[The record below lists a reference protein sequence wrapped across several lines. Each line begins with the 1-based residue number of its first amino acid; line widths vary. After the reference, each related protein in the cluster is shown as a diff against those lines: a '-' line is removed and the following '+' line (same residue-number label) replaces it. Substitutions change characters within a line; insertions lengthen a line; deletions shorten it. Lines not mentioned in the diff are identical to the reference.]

1 MNTITLEKIAEIA
14 TEICTGNKVKVIRQ
28 DNDDY
33 GSECYVKIIG
43 ECANLIVEE
52 IYYQG
57 FNCRLS
63 GHKTKDFSST
73 ITYNH
78 RLVLGGVATT
88 HHFSE
93 FFTKEVVYEIETAD
107 INKITDFIKCN
118 AKYLKA
124 SAEFF
129 ERVDSINY
137 PDLRGEEKWGNGI
150 TSYDRFVVCDDDF
163 YLGDKIKE
171 TRRTK
176 LMSEKSD
183 IPFDPDTYF
192 LSDK

>member
-1 MNTITLEKIAEIA
+1 MNTITLEIIAEIA
-14 TEICTGNKVKVIRQ
+14 TEICTGSKVKVIRE
-28 DNDDY
+28 DYDDY

-52 IYYQG
+52 IYDRG
-57 FNCRLS
+57 FKCRVS
-63 GHKTKDFSST
+63 EHKTEDFSST

-78 RLVLGGVATT
+78 RLVVGGVATA

-93 FFTKEVVYEIETAD
+93 FFTKEIVDEIQTAD
-107 INKITDFIKCN
+107 INKITHFIKCN

-129 ERVDSINY
+129 ERVDNINY

-150 TSYDRFVVCDDDF
+150 TSYDRFVVCDEDF
-163 YLGDKIKE
+163 YLGGEIKE

-176 LMSEKSD
+176 LMRECD
-183 IPFDPDTYF
+183 IQIDHNDFF
-192 LSDK
+192 